1 MEPVVRNAFATLEA
15 VCVLEKQ
22 IESASKLS
30 PNRARLLADLK
41 SLCATTRQFAE
52 LRCLGDVATAAGA
65 CGVEQSALASEQAAD
80 DYEALLRPV
89 AAFLPASEAAVG
101 LLCARKVLQRQT
113 PSGSEVCPEAPAAP
127 SADVASPGRKQTL
140 LADYYE
146 ILHGVGGIAARV
158 ARAGALVRAQ
168 VLLGW
173 MRLCGES
180 VFEGTGTCVTD
191 GMRLALSEDVKL
203 YNKAAGWA
211 RVLEPPVRDAAT
223 TFTAISATLILQSA
237 AAMRSYVHSL
247 LSGTLATP
255 KGSTKAPGT
264 SLDTPLLFGGVCVSD
279 QQHRSEAEFAARLLE
294 AMDISGAGMLPANLP
309 LADCSASSSE
319 SCASAMAGA
328 VIPEEQGLCAFYC
341 HAFSAFS
348 TQPTL
353 LSLYIAELTAISSG
367 APSDGIC
374 TSLRE
379 SPLLTKLYPD
389 GIKCGLDASARFF
402 KPMPWVVG
410 LWEAEQSQQLA
421 TVLSALEAEKYS
433 IPLGIHSPLD
443 TYEEAMQGVT
453 GMEMDADDLPPEGL
467 LLSTFAREAHTFLL
481 EARADAAAAFHRRRD
496 DASAMN
502 DTDVDAKGQ
511 WAAARVVLRVTH
523 TLVQS
528 LLASLLNHLHIAVD
542 RFGSSE
548 HNMLPFLHMLSDA
561 FTLVAV
567 NFDGTLLS
575 MLTPPPAE
583 EAPPDPLAGMG
594 DDATPSNEAGP
605 PEPRR
610 LNIPELSRACA
621 ALSQCPHSPHD
632 ASTIIGKVVVL
643 LGVGVDKFRA
653 DAEKMIRRAL
663 THYTTPGPNNRRYFF
678 SSVEGVEA
686 FVSQED
692 DAGAVNGGVAQDGS
706 KWVEE
711 HSPFLSFIISE
722 LIFPVCALGVRLAPE
737 IATPA
742 AAYCVSTTVSEMTER
757 VARTVLGTGE
767 LAVGQGAS
775 ASETAHAF
783 PPSDEL
789 CAAASPPAAAYM
801 KDMLHLHKYVT
812 LHVPELGLGSLHAWT
827 LPKLLL
833 QSVQASSTARGAAP

>member
-1 MEPVVRNAFATLEA
+1 MEPVVRNAFATLES
-15 VCVLEKQ
+15 VCVLEEQ
-22 IESASKLS
+22 IESSSKLS

-41 SLCATTRQFAE
+41 SLCATTRRFAE

-65 CGVEQSALASEQAAD
+65 CGVEQSALASEQTAE

-89 AAFLPASEAAVG
+89 ASFLPAGEAAVG
-101 LLCARKVLQRQT
+101 LLCARKVLQRLAL
-113 PSGSEVCPEAPAAP
+113 SGSEVCADAPAAAP
-127 SADVASPGRKQTL
+127 SAGVASPARKQTL
-140 LADYYE
+140 LTDYYE
-146 ILHGVGGIAARV
+146 IVHGMGGIAARV

-180 VFEGTGTCVTD
+180 VFEGNGTCVTD
-191 GMRLALSEDVKL
+191 GMRLVLSEDVKL

-211 RVLEPPVRDAAT
+211 RVLEPPARDVA

-247 LSGTLATP
+247 LSGTLSTP

-279 QQHRSEAEFAARLLE
+279 QQHRSEAEFATRLLE
-294 AMDISGAGMLPANLP
+294 AMGISGAGMLPANLP
-309 LADCSASSSE
+309 LADCSASSSKV
-319 SCASAMAGA
+319 CASAMAGA

-353 LSLYIAELTAISSG
+353 LSLYIAELTASSSG
-367 APSDGIC
+367 VPNDGIC

-389 GIKCGLDASARFF
+389 GIKFGLDPSARFF

-410 LWEAEQSQQLA
+410 LWEAEQSLQLA

-443 TYEEAMQGVT
+443 TYEEAMQGVA

-467 LLSTFAREAHTFLL
+467 LLSKFAREAHTFLL

-528 LLASLLNHLHIAVD
+528 LLASLLNHLHTAVD

-583 EAPPDPLAGMG
+583 EEPADPLAGMG
-594 DDATPSNEAGP
+594 DDPPPSNEAGP

-610 LNIPELSRACA
+610 LNIPELSRTCA

-653 DAEKMIRRAL
+653 DAEKMVRRAL

-678 SSVEGVEA
+678 SSVEGVET
-686 FVSQED
+686 FVSQGD
-692 DAGAVNGGVAQDGS
+692 DAGEVNGGVVHDGS

-742 AAYCVSTTVSEMTER
+742 AAHCVSTTIGEMTER
-757 VARTVLGTGE
+757 VARAVLGTGE
-767 LAVGQGAS
+767 LTVGQGAS
-775 ASETAHAF
+775 TSETAHAF
-783 PPSDEL
+783 PPPDEL
-789 CAAASPPAAAYM
+789 CAAASPPVAAYM

-812 LHVPELGLGSLHAWT
+812 LHVPELGLGLHAWT
-827 LPKLLL
+827 LPRLLL
-833 QSVQASSTARGAAP
+833 QSVQAGSTARGAAP